1 MKEQNLIQDI
11 SEDQFNDKV
20 ILESSSYLILVD
32 FWAPWCGPCK
42 QLTPLLEK
50 IINNANGKVKLV
62 KINIDENQQ
71 IASQFQIQSI
81 PAVFAFKDG
90 KPADA
95 FQGVLPETKI
105 LEFIEKSLGEKLEED
120 FTEFYKKTLELIS
133 NDEFSEAKEILEV
146 FLVENPNEFKSYAMY
161 LDCLTSLELYEEADS
176 FSKSLNKEA
185 LLNTLIKSS
194 LQKLLIK
201 KNNSKGP
208 SIEDLINKIND
219 NPKDIQ
225 IVLKLSE
232 KYFADNNIDKAFELL
247 LKNYKKNNQKI
258 KPKFLE
264 FFEALGHDHEKTK
277 EYRKKLSSIM
287 FS

>member
-1 MKEQNLIQDI
+1 MNQNNNIYEINEGQFEEKVLSAS
-11 SEDQFNDKV
+11 SEN
-20 ILESSSYLILVD
+20 LILVD

-50 IINNANGKVKLV
+50 IINSANGKVKLI

-81 PAVFAFKDG
+81 PAVFAFKNG
-90 KPADA
+90 KPVDA

-120 FTEFYKKTLELIS
+120 FTDFYKKTSELIS
-133 NDEFSEAKEILEV
+133 NNEFDEAKKILEV
-146 FLVENPNEFKSYAMY
+146 FLRKNPNEFKSYAMY
-161 LDCLTSLELYEEADS
+161 LDCLTNLELYEEADS
-176 FSKSLNKEA
+176 FSKSLNEEA
-185 LLNTLIKSS
+185 LLNTFVKSS

-208 SIEDLINKIND
+208 SIKDLINKINN

-225 IVLKLSE
+225 TVLKLSE
-232 KYFADNNIDKAFELL
+232 KYFADNDMDKAFDLL
-247 LKNYKKNNQKI
+247 LNNYKQNNQKI
-258 KPKFLE
+258 KSKFLE
-264 FFEALGHDHEKTK
+264 FFEALGNDHEKTK
-277 EYRKKLSSIM
+277 EYRKKLSSIV